1 MSAVP
6 AKCLHCKQDL
16 RYDLANL
23 RYHCPRCD
31 AGEAPKAST
40 AASAS
45 GALAASGAGSIREA
59 IDAPGDPWR
68 ERGEAVGREAA
79 RLIHRLER
87 WLSK

>member
-23 RYHCPRCD
+23 RYRCPTCE
-31 AGEAPKAST
+31 AGGPPKAST
-40 AASAS
+40 A
-45 GALAASGAGSIREA
+45 GAAGAASEA
-59 IDAPGDPWR
+59 IGAPGDTWR

-79 RLIHRLER
+79 RLLHRLER